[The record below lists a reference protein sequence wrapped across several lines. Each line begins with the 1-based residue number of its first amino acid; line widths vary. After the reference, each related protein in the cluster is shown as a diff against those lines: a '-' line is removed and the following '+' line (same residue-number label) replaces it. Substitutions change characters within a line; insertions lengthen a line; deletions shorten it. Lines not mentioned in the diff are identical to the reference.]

1 MQPNVFLPFD
11 AEITRPCGNIVC
23 GNIMRGKIVQYP
35 IIRLQVCNL
44 AIFQWVEILFLFP
57 LHFVKDLADNEII
70 CLSINISIFTEAYR
84 TKRDFFTNPVLQLF
98 CRFQHF
104 GRLTLFVKT
113 FWHCHHYQNRR
124 DRDQDDL
131 QDYCDRD
138 LFPIMIVIV
147 IKMIFKTFS
156 PCS

>member
-70 CLSINISIFTEAYR
+70 CLSINISIFTEGIFSPFYNCFA
-84 TKRDFFTNPVLQLF
+84 DFKD
-98 CRFQHF
+98 
-104 GRLTLFVKT
+104 RLTLFVKT
-113 FWHCHHYQNRR
+113 FVHCHLC

-138 LFPIMIVIV
+138 LLPIMIVIVIV

>member
-1 MQPNVFLPFD
+1 MKHGPFIQSAFRKHQPLIDSIGHFYNRLLVNISPTPMMQPNVFLPFD

-70 CLSINISIFTEAYR
+70 CLSINISIFTE
-84 TKRDFFTNPVLQLF
+84 
-98 CRFQHF
+98 
-104 GRLTLFVKT
+104 G
-113 FWHCHHYQNRR
+113 
-124 DRDQDDL
+124 
-131 QDYCDRD
+131 
-138 LFPIMIVIV
+138 I
-147 IKMIFKTFS
+147 FS
-156 PCS
+156 PFYNCFADFKQQVDFVCQNFRPLPSL